1 VAIVSAEAV
10 GAYTEIISANKIP
23 RIAFVSFF
31 YIRGSSIIFGFN
43 DGCLNHA
50 PSLTGTTRPGG
61 CCLIFMQGDDSINL
75 PAMNLIA
82 RGNQPERAEPS
93 TLSAANDVVKPILDM
108 IKPLVDY
115 DGQETAGNH
124 EGVRRLAEIRKVRVS
139 DLQEEFR
146 PQPS

>member
-1 VAIVSAEAV
+1 
-10 GAYTEIISANKIP
+10 
-23 RIAFVSFF
+23 
-31 YIRGSSIIFGFN
+31 
-43 DGCLNHA
+43 
-50 PSLTGTTRPGG
+50 
-61 CCLIFMQGDDSINL
+61 MQGDDSINL

-139 DLQEEFR
+139 DLQDEFR